1 MTSLKYLS
9 SSALILNCSHAV
21 FNTLT
26 STHTHTHTHTRRDK
40 STSNLCPLSQLIIQ
54 LLLLEGQLVKSSKPR
69 THPSRAYDMAPK
81 QSGDESREVSCE
93 NQSTGLMERIRKFIP
108 KDVLTWQLAKT
119 LAMGQG
125 LALLICGTAIS
136 SQYLAT
142 DFQVNTPML
151 QSFLNYSLL
160 CVTYTT
166 MLLCRTGDGNILQI
180 LKRRGWKYLLLGLVD
195 VEANYTVVKAYQYTT
210 LTSVQLLDCFVV
222 PVLMI
227 LSWWVLKI
235 RYRLVHY
242 IAVCICLLG
251 VGAMVGAD
259 LLAGRDQG
267 STSNILLGDGLV
279 LLSATL
285 YGVSNVCQEYTVKN
299 LSRVEF
305 LGMLGLFGTIISTVQ
320 MVVLERNEVA
330 NIQWSWKVGFLFT
343 AFALCMYTLYSCMPL
358 VMKLSSATAVN
369 LSMLTA
375 DLFSLFCGIFLFQYD
390 FSGLY
395 LVSLVVI
402 LIGFITFNTVP
413 TPAAP
418 ADPTTSPSS
427 SICEEGHGGNPAAPQ
442 TEIAKQE
449 VSVRI
454 TTEEGEDDEGERQAK
469 VEKRRKRKKKRRA
482 SGSSQSDGG
491 GKDGAVAVGHSTKM

>member
-1 MTSLKYLS
+1 
-9 SSALILNCSHAV
+9 
-21 FNTLT
+21 
-26 STHTHTHTHTRRDK
+26 
-40 STSNLCPLSQLIIQ
+40 
-54 LLLLEGQLVKSSKPR
+54 
-69 THPSRAYDMAPK
+69 MAPK